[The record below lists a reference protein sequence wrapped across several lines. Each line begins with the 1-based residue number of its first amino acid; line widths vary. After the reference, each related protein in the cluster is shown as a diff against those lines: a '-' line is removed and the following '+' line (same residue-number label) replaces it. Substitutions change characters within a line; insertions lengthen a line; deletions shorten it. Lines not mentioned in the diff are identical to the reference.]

1 MQDLLAYQN
10 LNSLIKFVKYNLQLM
25 ILWHKIINCN
35 TGYITMNDPQ
45 NTITKQGLRLKLRR
59 KALGLSAEA
68 LASKMSEL
76 GVPVSRGAIKMA
88 LS

>member
-1 MQDLLAYQN
+1 
-10 LNSLIKFVKYNLQLM
+10 
-25 ILWHKIINCN
+25 
-35 TGYITMNDPQ
+35 MNDPQ
-45 NTITKQGLRLKLRR
+45 NTIIKQGLRLKLRR

-76 GVPVSRGAIKMA
+76 GVPVSRGAIANWECGKMA